1 MRSDEYISTS
11 DGTMNLFD
19 TDQPIVGD
27 VARVHLLERVLALAA
42 EKADG
47 RMGRMGTSSIRQH
60 PTVVLLDVGCG
71 TGDLWLPLLGH
82 ENLEF
87 WGIDIDP
94 ARIERAAERF
104 GRERAS
110 VLNAYDLA
118 SHFSDQR
125 FDVVVST
132 QTLMLFRRLDCIL
145 EGIHAVLKPG
155 GRLLFSIGWTK
166 YRPHDQVKRQIR
178 GFFDERYYMRR
189 YDEHEIERL
198 LRQAGFRLDHVRFGT
213 IDVLK
218 AIHNDVIGE
227 ENRNRMLQHWK
238 AMEDVLVR
246 DPHFVEKGKKYCL
259 TIYFEAV
266 KEG

>member
-1 MRSDEYISTS
+1 MRRMSTSVSTS
-11 DGTMNLFD
+11 DGMMNLFD

-47 RMGRMGTSSIRQH
+47 RMGTSGIRQH

-104 GRERAS
+104 GGGRAS

-155 GRLLFSIGWTK
+155 GRLLFTIGWTK

-178 GFFDERYYMRR
+178 GFFDERTYMRR

-198 LRQAGFRLDHVRFGT
+198 LRQAGFRLDQVRFGT

-218 AIHNDVIGE
+218 AIHSGIIGE
-227 ENRNRMLQHWK
+227 ESRNRMLQHWK

-246 DPHFVEKGKKYCL
+246 DPHFVEQGKKYCL

-266 KEG
+266 RDG